1 MTDPRNI
8 SDKQFLPNSIRSL
21 VEYLSG
27 HNYDHPISPKILT
40 KPTNKDYYNIVLFL
54 FRQVDPNYNCVG
66 KLEDEIVAM
75 FKFLGYPFPIAKSN
89 ISAVGSPHAWP
100 TMLASIMW
108 LIELLTYNE
117 CVIQS
122 EQQALQMSTSGSAME
137 ADNDPS
143 NSNNSLNVTDKLFYN
158 YLHRGYDFY
167 LTNRDE
173 QYQKVEE
180 QYIASFENQNVL
192 VRDQVENLEQ
202 KITLITNEIELIKQ
216 RSAYLPELD
225 KKRKD
230 LQQEVARMSNL
241 VDDRTKHMLDLQVK
255 KQEKIDEFDKLQLQ
269 MTLVTK
275 DIAVLK
281 HRIAHQEISPEDVA
295 NMMQE
300 KERLEEA
307 HRVASDVRQNMQK
320 RIWELEMSLRDKVQ
334 LLEDTVRAYHTIAED
349 LKMVPA
355 SARNARGEDLAIEID
370 TRAKRREGLL
380 KTAVKVQIVPKLQD
394 VREELK
400 QMSLQLRSE
409 LIDEK
414 ETFEELK
421 TSKVQLTELANT
433 LETKLKR
440 IDLVYKR
447 EKENF
452 DSINDA
458 QSKELDIMETRLL
471 QLRDTTADEAKITSY
486 TRRMNELIAL
496 KNARIKEHET
506 QKTSMIENIMEV
518 VSLSANFRE
527 NVQQKVDGLKTVY
540 DEKLSKMMLS
550 KKTEGEPFKTM
561 EDYQAVAT
569 TILEKTLR
577 NSYVTVNLQD
587 VLDNG
592 KSAVRSGEYGIVD
605 GVLQQQKASKS
616 TRKPKFHQEELLSP
630 IHQQQVSVIF
640 TIHLFLYNFAVS
652 SFVGYDS

>member
-1 MTDPRNI
+1 M
-8 SDKQFLPNSIRSL
+8 
-21 VEYLSG
+21 EYLSA
-27 HNYDHPISPKILT
+27 HNYDHPISIKILT

-54 FRQVDPNYNCVG
+54 FRQIDPNYTCVG

-89 ISAVGSPHAWP
+89 ISAVGTQHAWP
-100 TMLASIMW
+100 SMLASIMW

-122 EQQALQMSTSGSAME
+122 EQQSLQMSTGNGNAME
-137 ADNDPS
+137 VESDGGT
-143 NSNNSLNVTDKLFYN
+143 NNTLNATDKLFYN

-173 QYQKVEE
+173 QYQQVEE

-192 VRDQVENLEQ
+192 VRDQIENLEQ

-230 LQQEVARMSNL
+230 LQQEVNRMSNL
-241 VDDRTKHMLDLQVK
+241 VEDRTKHMLDLQVK
-255 KQEKIDEFDKLQLQ
+255 KQEKMDEFDKLQLQ
-269 MTLVTK
+269 MTLVSK

-307 HRVASDVRQNMQK
+307 HRVASEHRQNMQK
-320 RIWELEMSLRDKVQ
+320 RIWELEMALRDKVQ

-355 SARNARGEDLAIEID
+355 TARNARGEDLSIEID

-409 LIDEK
+409 IIDEK

-421 TSKVQLTELANT
+421 TSKAQLTELANT

-452 DSINDA
+452 DSINDV
-458 QSKELDIMETRLL
+458 QSKELDGMETRLL

-496 KNARIKEHET
+496 KNARIKEHDT
-506 QKTSMIENIMEV
+506 QKTTMIENIMEV
-518 VSLSANFRE
+518 VSLCANFRE

-540 DEKLSKMMLS
+540 DEKLNKMMLS
-550 KKTEGEPFKTM
+550 KKVEGEPFKTA
-561 EDYQAVAT
+561 EDYHNVAT

-577 NSYVTVNLQD
+577 NPYATVHLQN

-592 KSAVRSGEYGIVD
+592 KSGVSSGEHGIVD
-605 GVLQQQKASKS
+605 GVLQHQNKASKS
-616 TRKPKFHQEELLSP
+616 TRKPRFHEEELLSP
-630 IHQQQVSVIF
+630 IHQQQV
-640 TIHLFLYNFAVS
+640 
-652 SFVGYDS
+652 